1 MIKKEDIKMVLDST
15 RADFPTVTAS
25 DVAFLVLCDT
35 FAEKDF
41 AYRVA
46 YGKKGDGEALYI
58 SKDMQRLL
66 AILEPFGVGKVTGA
80 TITKEQNKQ
89 DLIKLLARVQKL
101 GAEKAIDIKDALK
114 LEGDLRVKLN
124 DKFEMEENQNRRR
137 IIIVPSKHDIL
148 CPHTNRECN
157 FWPTKN
163 ACMKHY
169 NLKEEKKDEQK
180 KTDDNQ

>member
-1 MIKKEDIKMVLDST
+1 MINREDIKVVLDSV
-15 RADFPTVTAS
+15 RSDYPTVTAS
-25 DVAFLVLCDT
+25 DIVFLVLCDI
-35 FAEKDF
+35 FADKDF

-46 YGKKGDGEALYI
+46 YGKKGDGTAHCAG
-58 SKDMQRLL
+58 KDIQRVLS
-66 AILEPFGVGKVTGA
+66 ALEPFGVGTITGE

-101 GAEKAIDIKDALK
+101 GEAKAIDIKDALK

-124 DKFEMEENQNRRR
+124 DKFEMEENQNNKR
-137 IIIVPSKHDIL
+137 IIVVPSKHDVI

-157 FWPTKN
+157 FWPTKA

-169 NLKEEKKDEQK
+169 NLTSNDNEQN